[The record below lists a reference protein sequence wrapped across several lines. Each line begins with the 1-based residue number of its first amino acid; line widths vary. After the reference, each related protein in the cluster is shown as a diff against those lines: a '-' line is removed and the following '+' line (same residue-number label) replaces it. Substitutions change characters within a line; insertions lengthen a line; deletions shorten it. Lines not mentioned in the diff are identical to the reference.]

1 MQHHIY
7 RYGHRHGSP
16 ARPVRSAQSLFVDQ
30 LPDGRWAQWWARDWY
45 VVDQQVW
52 RRQVIPFRMDKPR
65 WTRLD
70 PATGQ
75 VMT

>member
-7 RYGHRHGSP
+7 RYGRRHGNRARP
-16 ARPVRSAQSLFVDQ
+16 ARSTYSLFVDQ

-45 VVDQQVW
+45 VVDQEVW
-52 RRQVIPFRMDKPR
+52 QRRGVIGGAN
-65 WTRLD
+65 WIRLD
-70 PATGQ
+70 PATGL